1 MTTFNDLPDIPEEVT
16 ITVTDFEQLDS
27 IIERYFPNKFFY
39 LKHILAAGYST
50 LFINGITQP
59 ISLFLLGDPSTKK
72 SSLLEIMRGLDK
84 ALFSDIFSPASFVSG
99 ARDIEGGD
107 LLPRL
112 RNRCLVTPEL
122 GVLFKDRNLPQ
133 TLGML
138 TRLLDGFGYVRHTG
152 FGEVGIHEN
161 VRFNWC
167 AAIVKI
173 QPKIWDLL
181 GHLGHRLLFLHLEN
195 ENESVEAVENRLVR
209 MITEDRDYIEKLS
222 ICRNA
227 VIAFF
232 QNIQARYPNGVI
244 WNTAM
249 DNPRA
254 KQIIV
259 RAALMLKSLR
269 GTIDPKDATNT
280 IFEEPT
286 RLTQSFYNICRGHA
300 LMHYRTHIIVNDV
313 ESVLTIMLDSAPPER
328 KKLLLTL
335 LKQNGEIDAD
345 QYMKISKHDH
355 KRVLGVFNDFEI
367 LNIAELIQDNSM
379 KRIRLKPE
387 FSWLLNKK
395 ILKMIEL
402 HN

>member
-1 MTTFNDLPDIPEEVT
+1 MA
-16 ITVTDFEQLDS
+16 TVTDFEQLDS
-27 IIERYFPNKFFY
+27 IIERYFPDKFFY
-39 LKHILAAGYST
+39 LKIVLASGYAT

-84 ALFSDIFSPASFVSG
+84 TLFSDIFSPASFVSG

-112 RNRCLVTPEL
+112 RNKCLVTPEL
-122 GVLFKDRNLPQ
+122 AVLFKDRNLPQ

-152 FGEVGIHEN
+152 FGEVGLHEN

-195 ENESVEAVENRLVR
+195 ENESAEAVENRLVR

-232 QNIQARYPNGVI
+232 QNIQARYPNGVT

-286 RLTQSFYNICRGHA
+286 RLTQSLYNICRGYA

-367 LNIAELIQDNSM
+367 LNIVEFIQDNSM

>member
-1 MTTFNDLPDIPEEVT
+1 MA
-16 ITVTDFEQLDS
+16 TVTDFEQLDS
-27 IIERYFPNKFFY
+27 IISRYFPDKFFY
-39 LKHILAAGYST
+39 LKLILASGYAT

-72 SSLLEIMRGLDK
+72 STLLEIMRGLDRV
-84 ALFSDIFSPASFVSG
+84 LWSDIFSPASFVSG

-133 TLGML
+133 TLGLL
-138 TRLLDGFGYVRHTG
+138 TRLLDGMGYVRHTG
-152 FGEVGIHEN
+152 FGEVGVHEN

-173 QPKIWDLL
+173 QPKIWNLL

-195 ENESVEAVENRLVR
+195 VTESVEAVENRLIR
-209 MITEDRDYIEKLS
+209 MITEDRDYNEKLS
-222 ICRNA
+222 ICRLA
-227 VIAFF
+227 TISYF
-232 QNIQARYPNGVI
+232 QKIQARYPNGVT

-249 DNPRA
+249 DNPQA
-254 KQIIV
+254 KRMIV

-286 RLTQSFYNICRGHA
+286 RLTQSFYNICRGYA
-300 LMHYRTHIIVNDV
+300 LMHDRTHVIFNDV
-313 ESVLTIMLDSAPPER
+313 ESVLAVMLDSAPPER
-328 KKLLLTL
+328 KKLLLAL
-335 LKQNGEIDAD
+335 LEQNGEIDTD
-345 QYMKISKHDH
+345 QYMEMSKHGH
-355 KRVLGVFNDFEI
+355 KRVLDDFTNFET
-367 LNIAELIQDNSM
+367 LNIVEFVQGNTVKKI
-379 KRIRLKPE
+379 KLKPE
-387 FSWLLNKK
+387 FSWLLDKK
-395 ILKMIEL
+395 IIMMIKL

>member
-1 MTTFNDLPDIPEEVT
+1 MS
-16 ITVTDFEQLDS
+16 TVTDFEQLDS
-27 IIERYFPNKFFY
+27 IISRYFPDKFFY
-39 LKHILAAGYST
+39 LKLILASGYAT

-72 SSLLEIMRGLDK
+72 STLLEIMRGLDK
-84 ALFSDIFSPASFVSG
+84 VLWSDIFSPASFVSG

-133 TLGML
+133 TLGLL
-138 TRLLDGFGYVRHTG
+138 TRLLDGMGYVRHTG
-152 FGEVGIHEN
+152 FGEVGVHEN

-195 ENESVEAVENRLVR
+195 DSESVEAVENRLVR
-209 MITEDRDYIEKLS
+209 MITEDRDYNEKLS

-227 VIAFF
+227 VIAYF
-232 QNIQARYPNGVI
+232 QKIQARYPNGVT

-249 DNPRA
+249 DEQSA
-254 KQIIV
+254 KRQSAKRLIV

-286 RLTQSFYNICRGHA
+286 RLTQSLYNICRGYA
-300 LMHYRTHIIVNDV
+300 LMHDRIHITINDV
-313 ESVLTIMLDSAPPER
+313 ESILTVMLDSAPPER
-328 KKLLLTL
+328 KKLLLAL

-345 QYMKISKHDH
+345 QYTEMSKHNY
-355 KRVLGVFNDFEI
+355 KRVLYDFTNFET
-367 LNIAELIQDNSM
+367 LNIVEFVQDNTV
-379 KRIRLKPE
+379 KKIKLKPE
-387 FSWLLNKK
+387 FSWLLDKK
-395 ILKMIEL
+395 IIMMIKL

>member
-1 MTTFNDLPDIPEEVT
+1 MATRTLTN
-16 ITVTDFEQLDS
+16 FEQLES
-27 IIERYFPNKFFY
+27 IIERYFPDKFDY
-39 LKHILAAGYST
+39 LKIVLAAGYST

-72 SSLLEIMRGLDK
+72 SSLLEITRKLDK
-84 ALFSDIFSPASFVSG
+84 VLWSDIFSPASFISG

-112 RNRCLVTPEL
+112 RNKCLVTPEL

-133 TLGML
+133 TLGLL

-173 QPKIWDLL
+173 QPKHWDLF

-195 ENESVEAVENRLVR
+195 ENESAEAVENRLVR

-232 QNIQARYPNGVI
+232 QNIQARYPNGVT

-286 RLTQSFYNICRGHA
+286 RLTQSLYNICRGYA
-300 LMHYRTHIIVNDV
+300 LMHDRIHITINDV
-313 ESVLTIMLDSAPPER
+313 ESILTVMLDSAPPER
-328 KKLLLTL
+328 KKLLLAL

-345 QYMKISKHDH
+345 QYMEMSKHNY
-355 KRVLGVFNDFEI
+355 KRVLYDFTNFET
-367 LNIAELIQDNSM
+367 LNIVEFVQDNTV
-379 KRIRLKPE
+379 KKIKLKPE
-387 FSWLLNKK
+387 FSWLLDKK
-395 ILKMIEL
+395 ILKMIKL

>member
-1 MTTFNDLPDIPEEVT
+1 MTTVA
-16 ITVTDFEQLDS
+16 DFEQLDS
-27 IIERYFPNKFFY
+27 IIERYFPDKFFY
-39 LKHILAAGYST
+39 LKLVLASGYAT

-72 SSLLEIMRGLDK
+72 STLLEIMRDLN
-84 ALFSDIFSPASFVSG
+84 LVLWSDVFSPASFVSG
-99 ARDIEGGD
+99 ARDIDGGD

-133 TLGML
+133 TLGLL

-152 FGEVGIHEN
+152 FGEVGVHEN

-195 ENESVEAVENRLVR
+195 VNESVGAVENRLIR
-209 MITEDRDYIEKLS
+209 MITEDRDYNEKLS
-222 ICRNA
+222 ICRA
-227 VIAFF
+227 SVIAFF
-232 QNIQARYPNGVI
+232 QNIQARYPNGVT
-244 WNTAM
+244 WNTSS
-249 DNPRA
+249 DSQRA
-254 KQIIV
+254 KQLIV

-269 GTIDPKDATNT
+269 GTIDPKDTTNT

-286 RLTQSFYNICRGHA
+286 RLTQSFYNICRGYA
-300 LMHYRTHIIVNDV
+300 LMHNRTHIIFNDV
-313 ESVLTIMLDSAPPER
+313 ESVLAIMLDSAPPER
-328 KKLLLTL
+328 KKLLLAL

-345 QYMKISKHDH
+345 QYTKISKHNY
-355 KRVLGVFNDFEI
+355 KRVQDEFTNFEI
-367 LNIAELIQDNSM
+367 LNIVEFIHDNAV
-379 KRIRLKPE
+379 KKIKLKTE

-395 ILKMIEL
+395 ILNMIKL

>member
-1 MTTFNDLPDIPEEVT
+1 MA
-16 ITVTDFEQLDS
+16 TVTDFEQLDS
-27 IIERYFPNKFFY
+27 IISRYFPDKFFY
-39 LKHILAAGYST
+39 LKLILASGYAT

-72 SSLLEIMRGLDK
+72 STLLEIMRGLDK
-84 ALFSDIFSPASFVSG
+84 VLWSDIFSPASFVSG

-133 TLGML
+133 TLGLL

-152 FGEVGIHEN
+152 FGEVGVHEN

-195 ENESVEAVENRLVR
+195 ENESAEAVENRLVR

-232 QNIQARYPNGVI
+232 QNIQARYPNGVT

-254 KQIIV
+254 KRIIAK
-259 RAALMLKSLR
+259 AALMLKCLR
-269 GTIDPKDATNT
+269 GTIDPKDATDT

-286 RLTQSFYNICRGHA
+286 RLTQSFYNICRGYA
-300 LMHYRTHIIVNDV
+300 LMHYRTRIILNDV
-313 ESVLTIMLDSAPPER
+313 ESVLVIMLDSAPPER
-328 KKLLLTL
+328 KKLLLAL
-335 LKQNGEIDAD
+335 LEQNGEIDAD
-345 QYMKISKHDH
+345 QYMEISKHSH
-355 KRVLGVFNDFEI
+355 ERVKDEFTNFEI
-367 LNIAELIQDNSM
+367 LNIAESIQDNAV
-379 KRIRLKPE
+379 KKIKLKPE

-395 ILKMIEL
+395 ILNMIQL

>member
-16 ITVTDFEQLDS
+16 TTVTDFEQLDS

-39 LKHILAAGYST
+39 LKLVLAAGYST

-72 SSLLEIMRGLDK
+72 STLLEIMRGLDRV
-84 ALFSDIFSPASFVSG
+84 LWSDIFSPASFVSG

-112 RNRCLVTPEL
+112 RNKCLVTPEL

-133 TLGML
+133 TLGLL

-152 FGEVGIHEN
+152 FGEVGVHEN

-173 QPKIWDLL
+173 QPKHWDLF

-209 MITEDRDYIEKLS
+209 MITEDRDYVEKLS

-232 QNIQARYPNGVI
+232 QNIQARYPNGVT

-259 RAALMLKSLR
+259 KAALMLKSLR

-286 RLTQSFYNICRGHA
+286 RLTQSLYNICRGYA

-328 KKLLLTL
+328 KKLLLTV

-345 QYMKISKHDH
+345 QYVEISKHGH
-355 KRVLGVFNDFEI
+355 KRVLDEFNDFEI
-367 LNIAELIQDNSM
+367 LNIVEFIQDNSM
-379 KRIRLKPE
+379 KRIKLKPE

>member
-1 MTTFNDLPDIPEEVT
+1 MA
-16 ITVTDFEQLDS
+16 TVTDFEQLDS
-27 IIERYFPNKFFY
+27 IISRYFPDKFFY
-39 LKHILAAGYST
+39 LKLILASGYAT

-72 SSLLEIMRGLDK
+72 STLLEIMRGLDRV
-84 ALFSDIFSPASFVSG
+84 LWSDIFSPASFVSG

-133 TLGML
+133 TLGLL
-138 TRLLDGFGYVRHTG
+138 TRLLDGMGYVRHTG
-152 FGEVGIHEN
+152 FGEVGVHEN

-173 QPKIWDLL
+173 QPKIWNLL

-195 ENESVEAVENRLVR
+195 DTESVEAVENRLIR
-209 MITEDRDYIEKLS
+209 MITEDRDYNEKLS

-227 VIAFF
+227 VIAYF
-232 QNIQARYPNGVI
+232 QKIQARYPNGVI

-249 DNPRA
+249 DERSA
-254 KQIIV
+254 KQLIV

-286 RLTQSFYNICRGHA
+286 RLTQSFYNICRGYA
-300 LMHYRTHIIVNDV
+300 LMHDRTYVIYNDV
-313 ESVLTIMLDSAPPER
+313 ESVLAVMLDSAPPER
-328 KKLLLTL
+328 KKLLLAL

-345 QYMKISKHDH
+345 QYVKISKYNY
-355 KRVLGVFNDFEI
+355 KRVQDGFTNFEI
-367 LNIAELIQDNSM
+367 LNIVEFIQDNAV
-379 KRIRLKPE
+379 KKIKLKPE

-395 ILKMIEL
+395 ILNMIKL

>member
-16 ITVTDFEQLDS
+16 TTVTDFEQLDS
-27 IIERYFPNKFFY
+27 IIERYFPNKFCY
-39 LKHILAAGYST
+39 LKLVLAAGYGT

-232 QNIQARYPNGVI
+232 QNIQARYPNGVT

>member
-1 MTTFNDLPDIPEEVT
+1 MA
-16 ITVTDFEQLDS
+16 TVTDFEQLDS
-27 IIERYFPNKFFY
+27 IISRYFPDKFFY
-39 LKHILAAGYST
+39 LKLILASGYAT

-72 SSLLEIMRGLDK
+72 STLLEIMRGLDRV
-84 ALFSDIFSPASFVSG
+84 LWSDIFSPASFVSG

-133 TLGML
+133 TLGLL
-138 TRLLDGFGYVRHTG
+138 TRLLDGMGYVRHTG
-152 FGEVGIHEN
+152 FGEVGVHEN

-195 ENESVEAVENRLVR
+195 DSESVEAVENRLVR
-209 MITEDRDYIEKLS
+209 MITEDRDYNEKLS

-227 VIAFF
+227 VIAYF
-232 QNIQARYPNGVI
+232 QKIQARYPNGVT

-249 DNPRA
+249 DDPQA
-254 KQIIV
+254 KRIIV

-286 RLTQSFYNICRGHA
+286 RLTQSFYNICRGYA
-300 LMHYRTHIIVNDV
+300 LMHDRTHVIFNDV
-313 ESVLTIMLDSAPPER
+313 ESVLAVMLDSAPPER
-328 KKLLLTL
+328 KKLLLAL

-345 QYMKISKHDH
+345 QYVEISKHDH
-355 KRVLGVFNDFEI
+355 KRVLDEFNDFKI
-367 LNIAELIQDNSM
+367 LNIVEFIQDNSM

-395 ILKMIEL
+395 ILKMIGL

>member
-1 MTTFNDLPDIPEEVT
+1 MA
-16 ITVTDFEQLDS
+16 TVTDFEQLDS
-27 IIERYFPNKFFY
+27 IIERYFPDKFFY
-39 LKHILAAGYST
+39 LKLVLASGYAT

-72 SSLLEIMRGLDK
+72 STLLEIMRGLDK
-84 ALFSDIFSPASFVSG
+84 VLWSDIFSPASFVSG

-133 TLGML
+133 TLGLL

-152 FGEVGIHEN
+152 FGEVGVHEN

-173 QPKIWDLL
+173 QPKIWNLL

-195 ENESVEAVENRLVR
+195 ENESAEAVENRLVR

-232 QNIQARYPNGVI
+232 QNIQARYPNGVT

-254 KQIIV
+254 KRIIAK
-259 RAALMLKSLR
+259 AALMLKCLR
-269 GTIDPKDATNT
+269 GTIDPKDATDT

-286 RLTQSFYNICRGHA
+286 RLTQSFYNICRGYA
-300 LMHYRTHIIVNDV
+300 LMHYRTRIILNDV
-313 ESVLTIMLDSAPPER
+313 ESVLVIMLDSAPPER
-328 KKLLLTL
+328 KKLLLAL
-335 LKQNGEIDAD
+335 LGQNGEIDAD
-345 QYMKISKHDH
+345 QYMEISKHSH
-355 KRVLGVFNDFEI
+355 ERVKDEFTNFEI
-367 LNIAELIQDNSM
+367 LNIAESIQDNAV
-379 KRIRLKPE
+379 KKIKLKPE
-387 FSWLLNKK
+387 FAWLLNKK
-395 ILKMIEL
+395 ILNMIQL

>member
-1 MTTFNDLPDIPEEVT
+1 MATRTLTN
-16 ITVTDFEQLDS
+16 FEQLES
-27 IIERYFPNKFFY
+27 IIERYFPDKFDY
-39 LKHILAAGYST
+39 LKIVLAAGYST

-72 SSLLEIMRGLDK
+72 SSLLEITRNLDK
-84 ALFSDIFSPASFVSG
+84 VLWSDIFSPASFISG

-112 RNRCLVTPEL
+112 RNKCLVTPEL

-133 TLGML
+133 TLGLL

-152 FGEVGIHEN
+152 FGEVGIHDN
-161 VRFNWC
+161 VRFNWW
-167 AAIVKI
+167 AALVKI
-173 QPKIWDLL
+173 QPKHWDLF

-195 ENESVEAVENRLVR
+195 EHESAEVVENRLNR
-209 MITEDRDYIEKLS
+209 MITEDRDYNEKLS

-227 VIAFF
+227 VIAYF
-232 QNIQARYPNGVI
+232 QKIQARYPNGVT

-249 DNPRA
+249 DDPQA
-254 KQIIV
+254 KRIIV

-286 RLTQSFYNICRGHA
+286 RLTQSFYNICRGYA
-300 LMHYRTHIIVNDV
+300 LMHDRTHIIVNDV
-313 ESVLTIMLDSAPPER
+313 ESVLAVMLDSAPPER
-328 KKLLLTL
+328 KKLLLAL
-335 LKQNGEIDAD
+335 LEQNGEIDAD
-345 QYMKISKHDH
+345 QYMEMSKHGY
-355 KRVLGVFNDFEI
+355 KRVLDGFTNFET
-367 LNIAELIQDNSM
+367 LNIVEFVQDNAV
-379 KRIRLKPE
+379 KKIKLKPE
-387 FSWLLNKK
+387 FSWLLDKK
-395 ILKMIEL
+395 ILKMIKL

>member
-1 MTTFNDLPDIPEEVT
+1 MA
-16 ITVTDFEQLDS
+16 TVTDFEQLDS
-27 IIERYFPNKFFY
+27 IIERYFPDKFFY
-39 LKHILAAGYST
+39 LKLVLAAGYGT

-84 ALFSDIFSPASFVSG
+84 VLFSDIFSPASFVSG

-112 RNRCLVTPEL
+112 RNKCLVTPEL
-122 GVLFKDRNLPQ
+122 AVLFKDRNLPQ

-152 FGEVGIHEN
+152 FGEVGLHEN

-195 ENESVEAVENRLVR
+195 ENESAEAVENRLVR
-209 MITEDRDYIEKLS
+209 MISEDRDYIEKLS

-232 QNIQARYPNGVI
+232 QNIQARYPNGVT
-244 WNTAM
+244 WNTTA
-249 DNPRA
+249 DNPQARRIIA
-254 KQIIV
+254 K
-259 RAALMLKSLR
+259 AALMLKSLR

-286 RLTQSFYNICRGHA
+286 RLTQSFYNICRGYA
-300 LMHYRTHIIVNDV
+300 LMHDRTHIIINDV
-313 ESVLTIMLDSAPPER
+313 ESVLAVMLDSAPPER
-328 KKLLLTL
+328 KKLLLAL
-335 LKQNGEIDAD
+335 LEQNGEIDAD
-345 QYMKISKHDH
+345 QYMEISKHSH
-355 KRVLGVFNDFEI
+355 KRVLDEFTNFEI
-367 LNIAELIQDNSM
+367 LNIAEFIQDNAV
-379 KRIRLKPE
+379 KKIKLKPE

-395 ILKMIEL
+395 ILKMIKL

>member
-1 MTTFNDLPDIPEEVT
+1 MA
-16 ITVTDFEQLDS
+16 TVTDFEQLDS
-27 IIERYFPNKFFY
+27 IISRYFPDKFFY
-39 LKHILAAGYST
+39 LKLILASGYAT

-72 SSLLEIMRGLDK
+72 STLLEIMRGLDRV
-84 ALFSDIFSPASFVSG
+84 LWSDIFSPASFVSG

-133 TLGML
+133 TLGLL
-138 TRLLDGFGYVRHTG
+138 TRLLDGMGYVRHTG
-152 FGEVGIHEN
+152 FGEVGVHEN

-195 ENESVEAVENRLVR
+195 DSESVEAVENRLIR
-209 MITEDRDYIEKLS
+209 MITEDRDYNEKLS
-222 ICRNA
+222 ICRLA
-227 VIAFF
+227 TISYF
-232 QNIQARYPNGVI
+232 QKIQARYPNGVT

-249 DNPRA
+249 DEQSA
-254 KQIIV
+254 KQLIV

-286 RLTQSFYNICRGHA
+286 RLTQSFYNICRGYA
-300 LMHYRTHIIVNDV
+300 LMHDRTYVIYNDV
-313 ESVLTIMLDSAPPER
+313 ESVLAVMLDSAPPER
-328 KKLLLTL
+328 KKLLLAL

-345 QYMKISKHDH
+345 QYVKISKYNY
-355 KRVLGVFNDFEI
+355 KRVQDGFTNFET
-367 LNIAELIQDNSM
+367 LNIVEFVHDNTV
-379 KRIRLKPE
+379 KKIKLKPE
-387 FSWLLNKK
+387 FSWLLDKK
-395 ILKMIEL
+395 ILKMIKL

>member
-1 MTTFNDLPDIPEEVT
+1 MA
-16 ITVTDFEQLDS
+16 TVTDFEQLDS
-27 IIERYFPNKFFY
+27 IIERYFPDKFFY
-39 LKHILAAGYST
+39 LKIVLASGYAT

-84 ALFSDIFSPASFVSG
+84 TLFSDIFSPASFVSG

-133 TLGML
+133 TLGLL
-138 TRLLDGFGYVRHTG
+138 TRLLDGMGYVRHTG
-152 FGEVGIHEN
+152 FGEVGVHEN

-173 QPKIWDLL
+173 QPKIWNLL

-195 ENESVEAVENRLVR
+195 DTESVEAVENRLIR
-209 MITEDRDYIEKLS
+209 MITEDRDYNEKLS
-222 ICRNA
+222 ICRLA
-227 VIAFF
+227 TISYF
-232 QNIQARYPNGVI
+232 QKIQARYPNGVT
-244 WNTAM
+244 WNIAM
-249 DNPRA
+249 DEQSA
-254 KQIIV
+254 KQLIV

-286 RLTQSFYNICRGHA
+286 RLTQSFYNICRGYA
-300 LMHYRTHIIVNDV
+300 LMHDRTHIIFNDV
-313 ESVLTIMLDSAPPER
+313 ESVLAVMLDSAPPER
-328 KKLLLTL
+328 KKLLLAL
-335 LKQNGEIDAD
+335 LEQNGEIDTD
-345 QYMKISKHDH
+345 QYMEMSKHGH
-355 KRVLGVFNDFEI
+355 KRVLDDFTNFET
-367 LNIAELIQDNSM
+367 LNIVEFVQGNTVKKI
-379 KRIRLKPE
+379 KLKPE
-387 FSWLLNKK
+387 FSWLLDKK
-395 ILKMIEL
+395 IIMMIKL

>member
-1 MTTFNDLPDIPEEVT
+1 MA
-16 ITVTDFEQLDS
+16 TVTDFEQLDS
-27 IIERYFPNKFFY
+27 IIERYFPDKFFY
-39 LKHILAAGYST
+39 LKLVLASGYAT

-72 SSLLEIMRGLDK
+72 SSLLEIMRGLDRV
-84 ALFSDIFSPASFVSG
+84 LWSDIFSPASFVSG

-133 TLGML
+133 TLGLL

-152 FGEVGIHEN
+152 FGEVGVHEN

-195 ENESVEAVENRLVR
+195 ENESAEAVENRLVR

-232 QNIQARYPNGVI
+232 QNIQARYPNGVT

-254 KQIIV
+254 KRIIAK
-259 RAALMLKSLR
+259 AALMLKCLR
-269 GTIDPKDATNT
+269 GTIDPKDATDT

-286 RLTQSFYNICRGHA
+286 RLTQSFYNICRGYA
-300 LMHYRTHIIVNDV
+300 LMHYRTRIILNDV
-313 ESVLTIMLDSAPPER
+313 ESVLVIMLDSAPPER
-328 KKLLLTL
+328 KKLLLAL
-335 LKQNGEIDAD
+335 LEQNGEIDTD
-345 QYMKISKHDH
+345 QYMEISKHSH
-355 KRVLGVFNDFEI
+355 ERVKDEFTNFEI
-367 LNIAELIQDNSM
+367 LNIAESIQDNAV
-379 KRIRLKPE
+379 KKIKLKPE
-387 FSWLLNKK
+387 FAWLLNKK
-395 ILKMIEL
+395 ILNMIQL

>member
-1 MTTFNDLPDIPEEVT
+1 MA
-16 ITVTDFEQLDS
+16 TVTDFEQLDS
-27 IIERYFPNKFFY
+27 IIERYFPDKFFY
-39 LKHILAAGYST
+39 LKLVLASGYAT

-72 SSLLEIMRGLDK
+72 SSLLEIMRGLDRV
-84 ALFSDIFSPASFVSG
+84 LWSDIFSPASFVSG

-133 TLGML
+133 TLGLL

-152 FGEVGIHEN
+152 FGEVGVHEN

-195 ENESVEAVENRLVR
+195 ENESAEAVENRLVR

-232 QNIQARYPNGVI
+232 QNIQARYPNGVT

-254 KQIIV
+254 KRIIAK
-259 RAALMLKSLR
+259 AALMLKCLR
-269 GTIDPKDATNT
+269 GTIDPKDATDT

-286 RLTQSFYNICRGHA
+286 RLTQSFYNICRGYA
-300 LMHYRTHIIVNDV
+300 LMHYRTRIILNDV
-313 ESVLTIMLDSAPPER
+313 ESVLVIMLDSAPPER
-328 KKLLLTL
+328 KKLLLAL
-335 LKQNGEIDAD
+335 LEQNGEIDAD
-345 QYMKISKHDH
+345 QYMEISKHSH
-355 KRVLGVFNDFEI
+355 ERVKDEFTNFEI
-367 LNIAELIQDNSM
+367 LNIAESIQDNAV
-379 KRIRLKPE
+379 KKIKLKPE
-387 FSWLLNKK
+387 FAWLLNKK
-395 ILKMIEL
+395 ILNMIQL

>member
-1 MTTFNDLPDIPEEVT
+1 MA
-16 ITVTDFEQLDS
+16 TVTDFEQLDS
-27 IIERYFPNKFFY
+27 IISRYFPDKFFY
-39 LKHILAAGYST
+39 LKLILAAGYST

-59 ISLFLLGDPSTKK
+59 ISLFLVGDPSTKK
-72 SSLLEIMRGLDK
+72 STLLEIMRGLDRVI
-84 ALFSDIFSPASFVSG
+84 FSDIFSPASFVSG
-99 ARDIEGGD
+99 ARSVEGNDD

-133 TLGML
+133 TLGLL
-138 TRLLDGFGYVRHTG
+138 TRLLDGMGYVRHTG
-152 FGEVGIHEN
+152 FGEVGVHEN
-161 VRFNWC
+161 IRFNWC

-173 QPKIWDLL
+173 QPKIWNLL

-195 ENESVEAVENRLVR
+195 DNESIEAVENRLVR
-209 MITEDRDYIEKLS
+209 MITEDRDYNEKLS

-227 VIAFF
+227 VIAYF
-232 QNIQARYPNGVI
+232 QKIQARYPNGVT
-244 WNTAM
+244 WNTAK
-249 DNPRA
+249 DDPDA
-254 KQIIV
+254 KRIIV

-286 RLTQSFYNICRGHA
+286 RLTQSLYNICRGYA
-300 LMHYRTHIIVNDV
+300 LMHYRTRIIVNDV
-313 ESVLTIMLDSAPPER
+313 ESVLTVMLDSAPPER

-345 QYMKISKHDH
+345 QYVEISEHTH
-355 KRVLGVFNDFEI
+355 KRVLDEFNDFEI
-367 LNIAELIQDNSM
+367 LNIVELIQGNSM
-379 KRIRLKPE
+379 KRIKLKPE

-402 HN
+402 HD

>member
-16 ITVTDFEQLDS
+16 TTVTDFEQLDS

-39 LKHILAAGYST
+39 LKLVLAAGYGT

-133 TLGML
+133 TLGLL
-138 TRLLDGFGYVRHTG
+138 TRLLDGMGYVRHTG
-152 FGEVGIHEN
+152 FGEVGVHEN

-195 ENESVEAVENRLVR
+195 DSESVEAVENRLVR
-209 MITEDRDYIEKLS
+209 MITEDRDYNEKLS

-227 VIAFF
+227 VIAYF
-232 QNIQARYPNGVI
+232 QKIQARYPNGVT

-249 DNPRA
+249 DEQSA
-254 KQIIV
+254 KQLIV

-286 RLTQSFYNICRGHA
+286 RLTQSFYNICRGYA
-300 LMHYRTHIIVNDV
+300 LMHDRTHVIFNDV
-313 ESVLTIMLDSAPPER
+313 ESVLAVMLDSAPPER
-328 KKLLLTL
+328 KKLLLAL
-335 LKQNGEIDAD
+335 LEQDGEIDTD
-345 QYMKISKHDH
+345 QYMKMSNHGY
-355 KRVLGVFNDFEI
+355 KRVLDDFTNFET
-367 LNIAELIQDNSM
+367 LNIVEFVLDNAM
-379 KRIRLKPE
+379 KKIKLKPE
-387 FSWLLNKK
+387 FSWLLDKK
-395 ILKMIEL
+395 ILKMIKL